1 MTLPPRPEGMP
12 DLRATHTPGPDGY
25 WFIDSRRRLTGEEAM
40 YVALLANSIEQ
51 FKREQAELREAFEA
65 THDDEEAAHQETL
78 GLLALREALES
89 LRRAHFDCEDPWYS
103 CAKHEGYI
111 GESDVKECTC
121 GADECNARIDAAL
134 GLAATGAPTPGM
146 DGKESK

>member
-1 MTLPPRPEGMP
+1 LRRLCGWHCAQNGESMP
-12 DLRATHTPGPDGY
+12 DIDPTKLRLCAAAIDAGLKKETGPTHQQAGKFTPE
-25 WFIDSRRRLTGEEAM
+25 F
-40 YVALLANSIEQ
+40 LASCG
-51 FKREQAELREAFEA
+51 RHLS
-65 THDDEEAAHQETL
+65 EAATEL
-78 GLLALREALES
+78 SALREALES